1 MSNKKL
7 RKTVA
12 SDLNKPKEE
21 EEKKSERDELF
32 DNLGSGM
39 GLLPAV
45 VGAMGPEGLTSI
57 GLVKGLLG
65 KSKGGKVGKKKTT
78 VRKRAALRGQRS
90 ELRGS

>member
-7 RKTVA
+7 KKTVT
-12 SDLNKPKEE
+12 SDLAKPKEE
-21 EEKKSERDELF
+21 KKNKRDELLG
-32 DNLGSGM
+32 NLGSGM

-57 GLVKGLLG
+57 GLVKGLFG

-78 VRKRAALRGQRS
+78 VKKRAALRGQRS

>member
-1 MSNKKL
+1 
-7 RKTVA
+7 
-12 SDLNKPKEE
+12 
-21 EEKKSERDELF
+21 
-32 DNLGSGM
+32 M

-45 VGAMGPEGLTSI
+45 VGAMGPKGLTSI

>member
-7 RKTVA
+7 RKTVT
-12 SDLNKPKEE
+12 SDLDKPEE

-45 VGAMGPEGLTSI
+45 VGAMGPKGLTSI

-78 VRKRAALRGQRS
+78 VKKRAALRGQRS

>member
-1 MSNKKL
+1 
-7 RKTVA
+7 
-12 SDLNKPKEE
+12 
-21 EEKKSERDELF
+21 
-32 DNLGSGM
+32 M

-57 GLVKGLLG
+57 GLVKGLFG

-78 VRKRAALRGQRS
+78 VKKRAALRGQRS

>member
-7 RKTVA
+7 RKTVT
-12 SDLNKPKEE
+12 SDLAEPKK
-21 EEKKSERDELF
+21 EKKSERDEF
-32 DNLGSGM
+32 FNNLVLGK

-57 GLVKGLLG
+57 GLVKGLFG

-78 VRKRAALRGQRS
+78 VKKRAALRGQRS